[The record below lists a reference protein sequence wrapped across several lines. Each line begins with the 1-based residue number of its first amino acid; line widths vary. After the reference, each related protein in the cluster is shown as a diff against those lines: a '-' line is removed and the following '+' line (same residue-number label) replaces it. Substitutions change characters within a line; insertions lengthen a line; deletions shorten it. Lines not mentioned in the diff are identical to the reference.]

1 MRISKH
7 IAIGMEAC
15 GSKVIRI
22 IKPTDTSAY
31 QMQWH
36 GHYRFENPKWY
47 DVELENG
54 RVIKDKDLYQVISP
68 EGHISLEAYQ

>member
-15 GSKVIRI
+15 GSKIIRI

-31 QMQWH
+31 QMKWY
-36 GHYRFENPKWY
+36 GPYRFENPKWY
-47 DVELENG
+47 EIDLGGWLIRNFLM
-54 RVIKDKDLYQVISP
+54 DK
-68 EGHISLEAYQ
+68 EGEDWDNKKEKAKA